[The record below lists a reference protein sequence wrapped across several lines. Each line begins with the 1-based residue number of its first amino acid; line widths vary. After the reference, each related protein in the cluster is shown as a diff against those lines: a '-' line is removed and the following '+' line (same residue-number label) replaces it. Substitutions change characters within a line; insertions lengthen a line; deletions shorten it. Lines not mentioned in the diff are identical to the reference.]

1 VKTLPSGKSGGRKT
15 SRLRKKIS
23 IVDLAQSPT
32 SSWPRK
38 SGRFCKALKHH
49 GKEDSAMSYSIE
61 HISIRCRD
69 LAASVDY
76 FRRMFDAKVILK
88 RILDESR
95 RIVFLHLGDSMLE
108 LMEMGPAS
116 EPMEAREHYGV
127 HHIGIKVDDFESA
140 CRDLK
145 SKGADFLGEPL
156 EPTPGIRL
164 VFLREPNGAVIEL
177 AQRDPEVFQDA
188 LAKGTVNW

>member
-1 VKTLPSGKSGGRKT
+1 
-15 SRLRKKIS
+15 
-23 IVDLAQSPT
+23 
-32 SSWPRK
+32 
-38 SGRFCKALKHH
+38 
-49 GKEDSAMSYSIE
+49 MSYSIE
-61 HISIRCRD
+61 HVSIRCRD
-69 LAASVDY
+69 LDASVDY
-76 FRRMFDAKVILK
+76 FRGMFDAEVILR

-95 RIVFLHLGDSMLE
+95 RIVFLRLGDSMIE

-116 EPMEAREHYGV
+116 EPVESRDHYGV

-140 CRDLK
+140 YRDLK
-145 SKGADFLGEPL
+145 AKGAEFLGEPF

-177 AQRDPEVFQDA
+177 AQRDPQVYQEA